1 MQPKQKKHLG
11 ILIGSLIVGV
21 IIGMLVSPTKGS
33 TIRNRLLFSL
43 RRCRDRLH
51 GLLLKMRANK
61 DQMDN
66 YAKDHGK
73 EIIADIV
80 NSANQIIKE
89 FDLLTKQLKKM
100 DHIKH

>member
-1 MQPKQKKHLG
+1 
-11 ILIGSLIVGV
+11 
-21 IIGMLVSPTKGS
+21 MLASPTKGS
-33 TIRNRLLFSL
+33 TIRNRLLFNL

-51 GLLLKMRANK
+51 NLLLKIRANK
-61 DQMDN
+61 NQMDN

-73 EIIADIV
+73 EIITDVI

-100 DHIKH
+100 NHTKL